1 MFGLEGEVFGLLDNG
16 ILAVLALF
24 GIDLDKRLGGNG
36 VRGGLYG
43 ALIGNTL
50 SDCIGA
56 YWDKSMPMEQMM
68 GITVGCLEIFV
79 LVYIGTRLWDVVTQ
93 RNLTKRG

>member
-1 MFGLEGEVFGLLDNG
+1 MFGFEGEVFGLLDNG

-56 YWDKSMPMEQMM
+56 VADQSMPMEQVI
-68 GITVGCLEIFV
+68 GITVGCFEIFV
-79 LVYIGTRLWDVVTQ
+79 LVYIGTRLWDVVSQ

>member
-16 ILAVLALF
+16 ILAVLALL

-36 VRGGLYG
+36 VRGGLFG

-56 YWDKSMPMEQMM
+56 LADQSMPIEQVI
-68 GITVGCLEIFV
+68 GITIGCFEIFV
-79 LVYIGTRLWDVVTQ
+79 LVYIGTRVFDVVKQ

>member
-16 ILAVLALF
+16 ILAVLALL

-43 ALIGNTL
+43 SLIGNTI
-50 SDCIGA
+50 SDCVGA
-56 YWDKSMPMEQMM
+56 YWDKSMPTEQVI
-68 GITVGCLEIFV
+68 GITIGCFEIFV
-79 LVYIGTRLWDVVTQ
+79 LVYLGSRVFDVVKQ